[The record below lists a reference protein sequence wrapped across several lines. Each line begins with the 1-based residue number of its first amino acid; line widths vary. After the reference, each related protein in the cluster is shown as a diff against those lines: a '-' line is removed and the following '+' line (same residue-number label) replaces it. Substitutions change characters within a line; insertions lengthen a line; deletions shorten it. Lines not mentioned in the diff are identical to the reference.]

1 MAENKH
7 VLHTAL
13 IPVRWGDMDSYGHVN
28 NTLYLQYLEEA
39 RVAWFKYA
47 GITLDSSAI
56 APVVLQTLHTYLKP
70 VTHPAT
76 VKIELFTGAIGR
88 SSLVLEHRLST
99 IEDPATT
106 YGEGHCKLVWVDH
119 RCNASVPMPEH
130 VRTQLEAL
138 D

>member
-1 MAENKH
+1 MAENKQ

-39 RVAWFKYA
+39 RVAWFKCA
-47 GITLDSSAI
+47 GISLDSAAI

-76 VKIELFTGAIGR
+76 VKIELFKGAIGR
-88 SSLVLEHRLST
+88 SSLVLEHRLT
-99 IEDPATT
+99 TVEDPDTL

-119 RCNASVPMPEH
+119 ASNTSVSLPEH
-130 VRTQLEAL
+130 LRNQLEWPT
-138 D
+138 